1 MTIGDSRRGSLNY
14 RYDPVG
20 RLLEANSRLGRET
33 FAFDPAGN
41 IADPPPANEP
51 LRHPAGKL
59 LDNLLKNYAGT
70 SYRYDER
77 GNMTERVRNGWR
89 TVFAWD
95 GFNRMTAATDH
106 SGITTTF
113 SYDALGRRL
122 SKSSGDTTTL
132 FGWDGD
138 VLAITSRNRQRI

>member
-1 MTIGDSRRGSLNY
+1 MVTIGDSRRGSLNY

-59 LDNLLKNYAGT
+59 PDNLLKNYAGT

-89 TVFAWD
+89 
-95 GFNRMTAATDH
+95 NRLRM
-106 SGITTTF
+106 
-113 SYDALGRRL
+113 GRLQPHDR
-122 SKSSGDTTTL
+122 GD
-132 FGWDGD
+132 
-138 VLAITSRNRQRI
+138 RPQRHHHHLQL